1 MKYIAIILCFVLIS
15 ANSFSQT
22 ITAKEIGV
30 KDRTGKD
37 SVCYL
42 SDIITTLNKKYP
54 DNKTINLVFHGHSVP
69 SGYFKTPD
77 VRTMDSYPLLTLK
90 EVKELYPYAR
100 VNVIVTAIGG
110 ENSKLGAARFESD
123 VLIHKPDVIFID
135 YILNDR
141 SIGLEESK
149 KAYES
154 MIRKT
159 LEKNIKLILL
169 TPSPDEKVDI
179 LDNNTLLA
187 QLSNQVKELAKK
199 YNVGLVDS
207 YELFRQ
213 IVKQGGKL
221 DDYMAQFNHPNE
233 KGHKIIADGILE
245 YFK

>member
-1 MKYIAIILCFVLIS
+1 
-15 ANSFSQT
+15 
-22 ITAKEIGV
+22 
-30 KDRTGKD
+30 
-37 SVCYL
+37 
-42 SDIITTLNKKYP
+42 
-54 DNKTINLVFHGHSVP
+54 
-69 SGYFKTPD
+69 
-77 VRTMDSYPLLTLK
+77 
-90 EVKELYPYAR
+90 
-100 VNVIVTAIGG
+100 
-110 ENSKLGAARFESD
+110 
-123 VLIHKPDVIFID
+123 
-135 YILNDR
+135 
-141 SIGLEESK
+141 
-149 KAYES
+149 